1 MNKLSLISSFILP
14 LVIAA
19 FALILLNRKRD
30 YLSVFI
36 SGAKEGIKTSF
47 DIMPTL
53 CLLIIGVGMLT
64 GSGAIDIFEK
74 ILAPVFDFLKIPVEL
89 LSLIITRPLSSGA
102 SLAAFEGIVE
112 RCGVDSF
119 EAICASV
126 IMASS
131 DTAFYVI
138 SVYFSTTGIK
148 KTRHAIP
155 CALLASL
162 LSIFLA
168 CSLCRIFFE

>member
-1 MNKLSLISSFILP
+1 MSKLTLFSSLALP
-14 LVIAA
+14 IVITV
-19 FALILLNRKRD
+19 FAIILLSKKKD
-30 YLSVFI
+30 YFSVFV
-36 SGAKEGIKTSF
+36 SGAKDGVKTSF
-47 DIMPTL
+47 EILPTF
-53 CLLIIGVGMLT
+53 CLLIIGVNMLSS
-64 GSGAIDIFEK
+64 SGAVDILEK
-74 ILAPVFDFLKIPVEL
+74 IFYPVFDFLKIPVEL

-102 SLAAFEGIVE
+102 SVAAFEGIVE

-168 CSLCRIFFE
+168 CALCRIFFE